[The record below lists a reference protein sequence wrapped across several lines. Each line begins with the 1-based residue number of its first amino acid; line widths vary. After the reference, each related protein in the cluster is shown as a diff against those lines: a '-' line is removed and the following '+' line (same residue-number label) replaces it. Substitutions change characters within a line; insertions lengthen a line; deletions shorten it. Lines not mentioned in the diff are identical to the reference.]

1 MVHVAKMTPDT
12 KWMAIKDVLCEGLN
26 KKQARILSLCL
37 DSTRNDYVS
46 RQRMLME
53 NASASAVS
61 TGNIATLNKVILP
74 IIRRVLPNVIA
85 NEIVGVQP
93 MPGPTA
99 QIMTMRYTYGNTVA
113 TAGVIAGEEAMAPLH
128 VRDLAVALSGNQ
140 NAAMPAGALTA
151 QLEGVPGNVLK
162 LEMLKQTVDAR
173 TRRLAARWTVEAQTD
188 ASNQYG
194 VDVEEE
200 LVNAVAQEI
209 VVEIDQEILR
219 SLRALPPP
227 AAAVNTFDIA
237 AATGQPNSIV
247 DYFAALAVLMNREA
261 NKIATRTRRG
271 KGNWAVVS
279 PTVLTIL
286 ESARASAFVRT
297 VEGNFEAPTNNKYV
311 GTMNNAM
318 KLFVDTYADD
328 STPIL
333 IGYKG
338 PSEIDAA
345 TFYCP
350 YVPLTTHGVV
360 VDPNTFEFV
369 TSFYSRYGYVQ
380 FTNTASSLGNS
391 KDYLGTV
398 GINSG
403 NLTWM

>member
-1 MVHVAKMTPDT
+1 MVHVAKMTPDA
-12 KWMAIKDVLCEGLN
+12 KWAAIKDVLSEGLSA
-26 KKQARILSLCL
+26 KQAKILGLCM
-37 DSTRNDYVS
+37 DSTKNDYIA
-46 RQRMLME
+46 RQRVLNE

-99 QIMTMRYTYGNTVA
+99 QIMTMRYTYGQTIA
-113 TAGVIAGEEAMAPLH
+113 SAGVVAGEEVMAPLH

-140 NAAMPAGALTA
+140 NAAFPAAALTA
-151 QLEGVPGNVLK
+151 QMEGVPGNSLK
-162 LEMLKQTVDAR
+162 LELLKQTVDSR
-173 TRRLAARWTVEAQTD
+173 TRRLAARWTVEAETD
-188 ASNQYG
+188 ASNMYN
-194 VDVEEE
+194 VSVEEE

-209 VVEIDQEILR
+209 VLEIDQEILR
-219 SLRALPPP
+219 SLRALPAP
-227 AAAVNTFDIA
+227 ATAINTFDMA

-261 NKIATRTRRG
+261 NQIATRTRRG

-318 KLFVDTYADD
+318 KLFVDVYAGE
-328 STPIL
+328 STPVL

-360 VDPNTFEFV
+360 VDPNTFEYV

-391 KDYLGTV
+391 KDYLGVV
-398 GINSG
+398 GVNSG

>member
-1 MVHVAKMTPDT
+1 MVHVGKMTPET
-12 KWMAIKDVLCEGLN
+12 KWAAIKDVLSEGLN
-26 KKQARILSLCL
+26 KKQARILGMCL
-37 DSTRNDYVS
+37 DSTRNDYVA

-53 NASASAVS
+53 NASGSAVS

-99 QIMTMRYTYGNTVA
+99 QIMTMRYTYGNTISS
-113 TAGVIAGEEAMAPLH
+113 AGVIAGEEAMAPLH

-140 NAAMPAGALTA
+140 QASFPAGALTA

-194 VDVEEE
+194 VDIEEE

-219 SLRALPPP
+219 SLRALPP
-227 AAAVNTFDIA
+227 AATAINTFDIS

-403 NLTWM
+403 TLTWM